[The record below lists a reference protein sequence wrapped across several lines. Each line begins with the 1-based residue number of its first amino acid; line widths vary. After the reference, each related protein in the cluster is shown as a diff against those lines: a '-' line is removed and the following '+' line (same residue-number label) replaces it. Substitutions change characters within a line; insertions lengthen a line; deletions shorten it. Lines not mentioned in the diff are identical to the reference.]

1 MSLLFAA
8 MALYALLDLFQ
19 KPKEEIQFVLAHES
33 QSGYRSTSKYG
44 ASHVRENF
52 FYCIPF
58 RSRIPNR
65 LRGGNEIDTLLTFE
79 SIYVRRGEA
88 ETLWDSMQAIAQQN
102 EKLQTASTQ
111 PIPTLRVAIDEK
123 TYYDLEDGDS
133 IRLFFSPWRNKIV
146 GYTVFTWP
154 RWLDMSFSEVS
165 TTIKHLN
172 PELNR
177 WLLTTV
183 VFALI
188 SLALSVLTWILK
200 TFQYSVGLFVFNCVA
215 AAMLHWFY

>member
-1 MSLLFAA
+1 MSVLFAV
-8 MALYALLDLFQ
+8 MALYALLDLLQ
-19 KPKEEIQFVLAHES
+19 KPKEEIQYVLAHES

-44 ASHVRENF
+44 ALHVRDNF
-52 FYCIPF
+52 LYCIPF
-58 RSRIPNR
+58 RSHIPYR

-88 ETLWDSMQAIAQQN
+88 ETVWDS
-102 EKLQTASTQ
+102 LQTAENRLGKASVTPSVPFVQ
-111 PIPTLRVAIDEK
+111 RRVPVDET

-133 IRLFFSPWRNKIV
+133 IRLFYSPWRHKFV

-154 RWLDMSFSEVS
+154 HWLDMPFSEVNA
-165 TTIKHLN
+165 IVQQRN
-172 PELNR
+172 PELSQ

-183 VFALI
+183 VFAII
-188 SLALSVLTWILK
+188 SLSLSALTWILK
-200 TFQYSVGLFVFNCVA
+200 TFQYSVGLFVFNCMA